1 MSIGI
6 SAASAIDIT
15 NIPMPNP
22 FRQQTIPNVST
33 SPRPKQVIN
42 YVSIHGSTEQIEKVR
57 HDLYSRYGL
66 ETAGAIGQVLPDG
79 SGLFSIVGAVSGH
92 VVAARENSS
101 KNR

>member
-1 MSIGI
+1 
-6 SAASAIDIT
+6 
-15 NIPMPNP
+15 MPNP
-22 FRQQTIPNVST
+22 CRQLTIPSVST

-92 VVAARENSS
+92 AVAARENASV
-101 KNR
+101 KR